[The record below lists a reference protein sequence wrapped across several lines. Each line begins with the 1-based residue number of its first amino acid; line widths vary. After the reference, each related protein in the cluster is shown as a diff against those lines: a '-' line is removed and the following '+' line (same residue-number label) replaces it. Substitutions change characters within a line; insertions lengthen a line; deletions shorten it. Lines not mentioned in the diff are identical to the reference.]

1 MDGGHCFLGNLVGG
15 KLDIEVVAAAA
26 PLRLSS
32 YLPSAQSPLV
42 TATLCWRRRL
52 VQCRGDGKVWRRE
65 RQRDGDAVLIKSD
78 GMWLFW
84 LLIIFLP
91 PAWSLQPR
99 CKLTTLSSQAPGTT
113 RGEVI
118 FRSHKFCPFS
128 ILVLDLI
135 LNLTPSTQVVCTC
148 RSFQPT
154 YTGNLNFVKGA
165 LAGAAR
171 LDGKLDVVLTNCSHL
186 NLELNFHT
194 LGRRPVD
201 LRIENSG
208 NVRVGH
214 VELAAWEGHSVGVDG
229 PHIQELTVQGVQ
241 ELVLQ
246 GAISCARCNSAF
258 NHYSGFY

>member
-1 MDGGHCFLGNLVGG
+1 MC
-15 KLDIEVVAAAA
+15 
-26 PLRLSS
+26 
-32 YLPSAQSPLV
+32 
-42 TATLCWRRRL
+42 
-52 VQCRGDGKVWRRE
+52 
-65 RQRDGDAVLIKSD
+65 
-78 GMWLFW
+78 LFW

-118 FRSHKFCPFS
+118 LGNHKFLFLPS
-128 ILVLDLI
+128 LVLI
-135 LNLTPSTQVVCTC
+135 SSPSNQVVCTC

-171 LDGKLDVVLTNCSHL
+171 LDGRLDVVLTNCSHL
-186 NLELNFHT
+186 HLELNFHT

-208 NVRVGH
+208 NVRIGH
-214 VELAAWEGHSVGVDG
+214 VELAAWEGRGQAWPGHLWALASLLLSLR
-229 PHIQELTVQGVQ
+229 P
-241 ELVLQ
+241 
-246 GAISCARCNSAF
+246 SAF
-258 NHYSGFY
+258 GTSVLAMLPEDAETSVRMVNDQIKAVKTKSTLRKRKFKTSTSISVKKTDLPPKVFILKLFSVQD

>member
-1 MDGGHCFLGNLVGG
+1 
-15 KLDIEVVAAAA
+15 
-26 PLRLSS
+26 
-32 YLPSAQSPLV
+32 
-42 TATLCWRRRL
+42 
-52 VQCRGDGKVWRRE
+52 
-65 RQRDGDAVLIKSD
+65 
-78 GMWLFW
+78 MWLFW

-258 NHYSGFY
+258 NQYSSFYKCILFNSNMIVSPIRCTPGQQGLLDVQVRPSNELWQRGSVSS